1 MVEERWLVWLVRLA
15 PSARPAKAGSGA
27 MRHSSSRRS
36 RKRCVRRGNG
46 HPQGQ
51 PFLPDRAGHRGKGL
65 LAPPERGPQF
75 GAGGFGGPFSV
86 GSFHC
91 FLHSRGS
98 DFINAACASGHRY
111 VRFYDH
117 RQYFSIPAPGWS
129 PPARRP

>member
-1 MVEERWLVWLVRLA
+1 MA
-15 PSARPAKAGSGA
+15 GKAGTERASGQSGLGCHAPFKIPGVPGSDVYDAA
-27 MRHSSSRRS
+27 MVTRRANLS
-36 RKRCVRRGNG
+36 CRTALDIAAKGYS
-46 HPQGQ
+46 
-51 PFLPDRAGHRGKGL
+51 LPHLRM
-65 LAPPERGPQF
+65 ERGPQF

-91 FLHSRGS
+91 FLYSRGS

-111 VRFYDH
+111 VRSYDR